1 MSTGRMGF
9 FCNSFRTLGSVDV
22 AVRRGSIITF
32 VNPSNYNGSAF
43 LHLFGHVGSLV
54 PNSHL
59 RKRVLVSKEGVCSGS
74 IRISRLHGDMKV
86 IFRHPGPFP
95 GDVFRGITC
104 KLQMGKIGSGRFVHR
119 EIRRAL
125 GKTTL

>member
-1 MSTGRMGF
+1 MM
-9 FCNSFRTLGSVDV
+9 
-22 AVRRGSIITF
+22 TF

-54 PNSHL
+54 PSAHL
-59 RKRVLVSKEGVCSGS
+59 AKRVQVSNRGVCSGNM
-74 IRISRLHGDMKV
+74 RISRLHGGMKV

-104 KLQMGKIGSGRFVHR
+104 NLQIGKIGSGTFVHR
-119 EIRRAL
+119 HIRRAL